1 MMPAAGP
8 PGPAGFAAAVGALGG
23 PRPGS
28 GVPLALAVSG
38 GPDSLAMLALALPV
52 FGADLHVLTF
62 DHGLRSESAAE
73 AAAVADLAR
82 GLGLGVAVL
91 GPAAPLGTANIQA
104 AARAARLAAMG
115 GWCSARG
122 VPFLL
127 TAHHADD
134 QAETLLMRLARGAG
148 LDGLSGIRPARP
160 LAPGVMLL
168 RPLLGWRRADLAAV
182 VAQTG
187 WEAVTDPSN
196 ADFRYDRTRA
206 RALLGAQ
213 PWLRADR
220 LAASAAHL
228 AEARAALEWVADEA
242 WRSRAAVGSDTI
254 LVDCSALPAE
264 VQRRLVVRALGMLGA
279 PLPRGDGVGRLL
291 AALSAGRRATLS
303 GVLAVP
309 SASGWRFGLAPP
321 RRTVQHGDKNG
332 S

>member
-1 MMPAAGP
+1 M
-8 PGPAGFAAAVGALGG
+8 ALGG

-38 GPDSLAMLALALPV
+38 GPDLLAMLALALPA
-52 FGADLHVLTF
+52 FAADLRILTF
-62 DHGLRSESAAE
+62 DHGLRPESAAE
-73 AAAVADLAR
+73 AAGVADLAR
-82 GLGLGVAVL
+82 TLGLRVAVL
-91 GPAAPLGTANIQA
+91 GPSAPIAGASIQA

-115 GWCSARG
+115 GWCSAND

-160 LAPGVMLL
+160 LAPGVLLL

-182 VAQTG
+182 VARTG
-187 WEAVTDPSN
+187 WPAVTDPSN
-196 ADFRYDRTRA
+196 ADFRFDRTRA

-228 AEARAALEWVADEA
+228 AEARIALEWVVEEA
-242 WRSRAAVGSDTI
+242 WRSRAAVGSDDTI
-254 LVDCSALPAE
+254 LVDCSGLPAE

-279 PLPRGDGVGRLL
+279 PPPRGDGIGRLL
-291 AALSAGRRATLS
+291 AALAAGRRATLS
-303 GVLAVP
+303 GVIVAP
-309 SASGWRFGLAPP
+309 SAAGWRFGLAPP
-321 RRTVQHGDKNG
+321 RRTVQHGENNG